1 MYMRAWMEPY
11 LVWHTIEEGNVAF
24 NRMDRIS
31 EGIFTN
37 ANVFYLL
44 TRQRNRDTFISGE
57 QMFFKAPLFNLI
69 LEQAVT
75 DGVTAIFL

>member
-1 MYMRAWMEPY
+1 MYAMMHIYLAWHM
-11 LVWHTIEEGNVAF
+11 LKGANVAF
-24 NRMDRIS
+24 NRMDQIS
-31 EGIFTN
+31 EVIFTN